1 MYLLQIWYSL
11 TVPEITSF
19 YGIRITMYY
28 NDHLPPHFHAEYGDD
43 EILIEINTLNI
54 YAGEIPRRALR
65 FTLEWATQNQTAL
78 QQLWELCRAGQ
89 PLHKLLPL
97 E

>member
-1 MYLLQIWYSL
+1 
-11 TVPEITSF
+11 
-19 YGIRITMYY
+19 MYY

-54 YAGEIPRRALR
+54 YTGEIPRRALR

-89 PLHKLLPL
+89 PLHKLPPL